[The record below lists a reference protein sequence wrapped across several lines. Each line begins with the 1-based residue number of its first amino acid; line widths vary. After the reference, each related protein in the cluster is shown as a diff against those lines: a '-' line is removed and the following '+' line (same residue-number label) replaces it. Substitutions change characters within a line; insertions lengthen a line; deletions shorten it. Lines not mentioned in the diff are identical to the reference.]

1 MADSVPE
8 DTSPRPDPAPE
19 ESREDAETRAT
30 RRELKQ
36 SSISDPAPADNS
48 TTTASTASTAAADD
62 DEDEDEDDGTPNPA
76 TPPADASGP
85 KDDQILSPKKKRA
98 HDQVEENGEAEG
110 EDAKSTASTDS
121 AKDRAARLEPEKK
134 RHRDGDTAESSTKPP
149 EAERPKS
156 PEKKQPETSSSAFA
170 ASGFG
175 KLATSSSPFAALAGS
190 GGSAFGSAAAG
201 TPSLGS
207 FAAPVA
213 KTSGNKPAEAPKLTF
228 GGGSSAS
235 PFAGLASGTNGFG
248 SALGGSGFGSAATGA
263 TRLGTFATPG
273 SKLFGSEKPEKKRE
287 FGAPESDAE
296 SSGGEDGEGADDKE
310 SDEERAGSP
319 EKEPEDK
326 KKTKFQ
332 RIEVND
338 GEAGEATITSV
349 RAKVFYLDKEAGWK
363 ERGSGMLKI
372 NVPETCVEFNDSGA
386 PIPGSFD
393 ASCLDMDD
401 VAEGGDAGG
410 PKVARLIMRQDQT
423 HRVILNTAILPAM
436 KFQEKASLK
445 SVGILFT
452 AFEGAEAKPVNIT
465 VRMTAANAKTFMN
478 EIGLIQRELQSN

>member
-1 MADSVPE
+1 MADSARE
-8 DTSPRPDPAPE
+8 NTSPKPDPAPE

-36 SSISDPAPADNS
+36 SSISDSAPADKS
-48 TTTASTASTAAADD
+48 TTTAAAADD
-62 DEDEDEDDGTPNPA
+62 ADTPNPA
-76 TPPADASGP
+76 TPPADVFEP
-85 KDDQILSPKKKRA
+85 KDEQILSPKKKRA
-98 HDQVEENGEAEG
+98 HDQVEENGEAEA

-134 RHRDGDTAESSTKPP
+134 RHRDGDTTESTTKPS

-170 ASGFG
+170 ASAFG
-175 KLATSSSPFAALAGS
+175 KLATSSSPFAALGGS
-190 GGSAFGSAAAG
+190 GGSAFGSAAGA
-201 TPSLGS
+201 PSLSS
-207 FAAPVA
+207 FAAP
-213 KTSGNKPAEAPKLTF
+213 KTSNDKPAEAPKLTF

-248 SALGGSGFGSAATGA
+248 SALGGSGFGSVTAGA

-273 SKLFGSEKPEKKRE
+273 SKPFGSEKPEKTRR

-296 SSGGEDGEGADDKE
+296 SSGEDGEGDEDKE
-310 SDEERAGSP
+310 ADEERAASP
-319 EKEPEDK
+319 EKESEEK

-332 RIEVND
+332 KIEVND

-372 NVPETCVEFNDSGA
+372 NVPESCVEFDDSGA

-393 ASCLDMDD
+393 ASGLELDD
-401 VAEGGDAGG
+401 AEGGNAGG
-410 PKVARLIMRQDQT
+410 PKVVRLILRQDQT

-436 KFQEKASLK
+436 RFQEKASLK

-478 EIGLIQRELQSN
+478 EIGLIQRELQSS